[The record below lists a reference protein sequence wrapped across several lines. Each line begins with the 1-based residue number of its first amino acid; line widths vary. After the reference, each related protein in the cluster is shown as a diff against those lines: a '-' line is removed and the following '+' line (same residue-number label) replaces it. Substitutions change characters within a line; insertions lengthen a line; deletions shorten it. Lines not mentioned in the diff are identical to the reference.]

1 MKKIGRLSKV
11 IGVALLLVLIV
22 LAALTYWHPGVRTTK
37 SSNANRHR
45 KVVRVVALGDSLTEG
60 VGDPQKDEQ
69 GGYTGRLKT
78 MIRQKDHVKVVMHN
92 YGKSGDRSDQIEAR
106 LVKSSSMQRQ
116 LGKAQAVVM
125 TVGGNDLLQTLTKNV
140 TINQQSRLNTQ
151 LNSAE
156 TTYQQKLKRLLTTVR
171 HYNPDAPI
179 YLYSIYNPIYVYFA
193 DVEQVTNAVD
203 EWNDA
208 TEQAAGKFK
217 QLYMVDINRAL
228 SVGQFKSVTQQAK
241 LKRSAQKANDGKLS
255 AQSFQKQIM
264 ASNSA
269 DELNDYLSPVDHFHP
284 NAKGYRLMTDYVF
297 KQMQAHQQWLMK

>member
-37 SSNANRHR
+37 SGTANQHR

-60 VGDPQKDEQ
+60 VGDPQKDKQ

-151 LNSAE
+151 LDSAE
-156 TTYQQKLKRLLTTVR
+156 TTYQQKLKHLLDTVR
-171 HYNPDAPI
+171 HYNPSAPI

-193 DVEQVTNAVD
+193 DVAQITNAVD
-203 EWNDA
+203 DWNDA
-208 TEQAAGKFK
+208 TEQTADKFK

-228 SVGQFKSVTQQAK
+228 SVGQFKSVTQQVK
-241 LKRSAQKANDGKLS
+241 LKRTAQKANDGQLS
-255 AQSFQKQIM
+255 AQNFQKQIL
-264 ASNSA
+264 ASSA
-269 DELNDYLSPVDHFHP
+269 TDELNDYLSPVDHFHP

-297 KQMQAHQQWLMK
+297 KKMQAHQQWLMK